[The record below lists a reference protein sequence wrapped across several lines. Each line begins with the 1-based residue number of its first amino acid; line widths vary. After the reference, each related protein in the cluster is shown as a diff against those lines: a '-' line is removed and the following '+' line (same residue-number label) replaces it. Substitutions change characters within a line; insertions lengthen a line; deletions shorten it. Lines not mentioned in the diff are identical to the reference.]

1 MNSEKIAMISFTAL
15 AIILVIYAMIMTA
28 EQFEWLEHWLGG

>member
-1 MNSEKIAMISFTAL
+1 MNSEKAAMISFLAL
-15 AIILVIYAMIMTA
+15 MIILIIYAMIMTA